1 MSDGNLSLPDQAWPS
16 GSLRPV
22 NDKPT
27 AFRQRFFSAV
37 EPLRIVGAHD
47 GLGAQLIERHG
58 FDGIWASGLEISAS
72 HGVPDA
78 NILTLTQYLERA
90 QEMNTASRLPVI
102 ADVDTGF
109 GNACN
114 VHYLVRQYES
124 IGVAAVTIEDKLFPK
139 VNSFVPGRQELASIP
154 EFCGKLAA
162 AKDARQTAGF
172 MIIAR
177 VEALIA
183 GWGLEE
189 ALQRSAA
196 YVDAGA
202 DAILIHSK
210 LREASEI
217 RAFLKAWKRRAP
229 IVLVPTTYL
238 GPSLEDM
245 AELGVSMVIY
255 ANHGLRAQVKALHE
269 VLEIIGREKTTSSIE
284 DRIAPLA
291 EIFELQGMPFLKAQE
306 KKYLRTQKPVQAIVP
321 AAGVPPHEA
330 DLRDLLADRPVVM
343 LETEGKTLLQRIAE
357 SLNLAG
363 VRDVTVISGYCG
375 GAVSHGGIE
384 KRQIEDPP
392 RTGLLYSIEQA
403 ADKFTNSVLI
413 HFGDVIVSHEN
424 LLSFITCED
433 PIVAM
438 VSPLLRVGR
447 YEDKQFDLV
456 TLERPVSGVER
467 TLERHPRNK
476 LVQIGKHLAQPHG
489 EFVGLLLLNPE
500 GVRIWR
506 QAIARCT
513 ESEVRS
519 FSLNE
524 FLRKLLGDGV
534 EVTTFETRTGWAEV
548 HSRLDYE
555 QLCGL
560 LRNR

>member
-1 MSDGNLSLPDQAWPS
+1 MSNGNLSLQAQAFPS
-16 GSLRPV
+16 GSLRTV
-22 NDKPT
+22 TDKAT
-27 AFRQRFFSAV
+27 AFRQKFFSAV
-37 EPLRIVGAHD
+37 EPLRVIGAHD

-58 FDGIWASGLEISAS
+58 FDAIWASGLEISAS

-90 QEMNTASRLPVI
+90 QEMNTASGLPVV

-162 AKDARQTAGF
+162 AKDAQQTAGF
-172 MIIAR
+172 MVIAR

-189 ALQRSAA
+189 ALQRASAYA
-196 YVDAGA
+196 GAGA

-210 LREASEI
+210 LRDASEI
-217 RAFLKAWKRRAP
+217 RAFLQAWKRRAP
-229 IVLVPTTYL
+229 IVLVPTTYPDL
-238 GPSLEDM
+238 RHEEM
-245 AELGVSMVIY
+245 ADLGVSMVIY
-255 ANHGLRAQVKALHE
+255 ANHGLRARVKATHD
-269 VLEIIGREKTTSSIE
+269 VLEVIEREKTTSSIE
-284 DRIAPLA
+284 DRIAPLS
-291 EIFELQGMPFLKAQE
+291 EIFELQGMPILKEQE
-306 KKYLRTQKPVQAIVP
+306 LRYLRTQKTVQAIIP
-321 AAGVPPHEA
+321 AAGSPPPA
-330 DLRDLLADRPVVM
+330 GDLADLLADRPVIM
-343 LETEGKTLLQRIAE
+343 LDTEGKPLLERIVD

-363 VRDVTVISGYCG
+363 VRDVTVVAGYRG
-375 GAVSHGGIE
+375 DAVQLPGIE
-384 KRQIEDPP
+384 KRQLEDPP

-403 ADKFTNSVLI
+403 AAKSDRSVLI

-424 LLSFITCED
+424 LDSFIAWED

-438 VSPLLRVGR
+438 VSPLLRTGR
-447 YEDKQFDLV
+447 YENKQFDLV
-456 TLERPVSGVER
+456 TLERPASAVER

-476 LVQIGKHLAQPHG
+476 LIQIGKDLQQPHG

-506 QAIARCT
+506 SAIADCT
-513 ESEVRS
+513 EWELHS
-519 FSLNE
+519 FSLND
-524 FLRKLLGDGV
+524 FLGRLLRNGV
-534 EVTTFETRTGWAEV
+534 EITTFETRTGWAEV